1 MVRVLLAR
9 CSRWGPA
16 LLVLLVLAR
25 VVLARVVLARVVL
38 ARVSSSV
45 LPETLR
51 WGLFYDVPV
60 CLSDYAFDWFRFV
73 LRFFCLVR
81 VRFGF
86 V

>member
-1 MVRVLLAR
+1 
-9 CSRWGPA
+9 
-16 LLVLLVLAR
+16 VLLVLAR
-25 VVLARVVLARVVL
+25 VVLVRVVLARVL
-38 ARVSSSV
+38 WILCSSV